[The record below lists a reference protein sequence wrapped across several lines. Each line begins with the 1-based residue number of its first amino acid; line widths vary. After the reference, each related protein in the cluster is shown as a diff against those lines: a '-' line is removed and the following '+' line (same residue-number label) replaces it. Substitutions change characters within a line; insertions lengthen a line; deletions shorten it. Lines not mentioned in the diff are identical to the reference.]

1 MRQQGILD
9 TGPLVAMLKKD
20 DELHFWAADAISQ
33 SEPPFYTCE
42 SVLSEACFLLR
53 ALPTGP
59 ERVME
64 LLHRGWLEIPF
75 RLSDEA
81 PRVYA
86 LIRRYADVPMSL
98 ADACLVRM
106 AEQYEGS
113 VILTHDSDFRI
124 YRIHGRKAIT
134 LAMP

>member
-1 MRQQGILD
+1 
-9 TGPLVAMLKKD
+9 
-20 DELHFWAADAISQ
+20 
-33 SEPPFYTCE
+33 
-42 SVLSEACFLLR
+42 
-53 ALPTGP
+53 
-59 ERVME
+59 ME

-75 RLSDEA
+75 RLADEA

-86 LIRRYADVPMSL
+86 LMRRYADVPMTL